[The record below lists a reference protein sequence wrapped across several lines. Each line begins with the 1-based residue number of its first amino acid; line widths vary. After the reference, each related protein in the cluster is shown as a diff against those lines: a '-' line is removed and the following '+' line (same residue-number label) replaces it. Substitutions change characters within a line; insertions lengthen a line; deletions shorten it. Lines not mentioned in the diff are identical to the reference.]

1 MELTPEQTGGD
12 CLFFAIAFAVVG
24 RMPNLC
30 TFCQMNLFSFRS
42 RICYS
47 HMPSAQERRKKPR
60 LVLMA
65 WPLLIPCATNQEI
78 RLKPR
83 RTQGMQREKQAVATL
98 GDLIA
103 AVTDEVSPLTNNPTK
118 TNVLVSYILND
129 LFVTKRVRFRQGRV
143 ANARFGR

>member
-1 MELTPEQTGGD
+1 MTSVADSGAES
-12 CLFFAIAFAVVG
+12 AISLSPSTKV
-24 RMPNLC
+24 
-30 TFCQMNLFSFRS
+30 TTKS
-42 RICYS
+42 RIRSCGMGVAHS
-47 HMPSAQERRKKPR
+47 VCNESSDSIDAEEDLR
-60 LVLMA
+60 
-65 WPLLIPCATNQEI
+65 
-78 RLKPR
+78 
-83 RTQGMQREKQAVATL
+83 MQRQKQAVATL